1 MVFFI
6 CIFAPTSHIF
16 VTYSENMEFITIDND
31 SSIPKYKQLIH
42 CIQEAISNGT
52 LKLGDQMPSLSFV
65 KSEYNLSR
73 DTVLKAFNELKNKRI
88 LSSTPGKGYYVETTN
103 IHLQEKIFVM
113 FDEFSGFKEVL
124 YNSFLTAIGR
134 KASVDIFFHHF
145 NREVYRSLL
154 AANIYNYTSF
164 VIMPATFKNITSSLK
179 ALPTDKTYIL
189 DRKLS
194 THAASYGT
202 IYQNFAKGLRN
213 ALEEGYHLLKKY
225 NRLILISATGKE
237 PEERKIAFSNF
248 CTEKKFQ
255 FEVLEDLENREPRNG
270 EVYLITHDSDMV
282 KLIKEANQK
291 GLTLGKHLGIISF
304 NDTPLKE
311 VVADGITTIST
322 NFERMGQSLAKMILN
337 GSKEIIENPTELIIR
352 NSL

>member
-1 MVFFI
+1 MLFLI
-6 CIFAPTSHIF
+6 CTFAPTSHIF
-16 VTYSENMEFITIDND
+16 VTHSEDMEFITIDNN
-31 SSIPKYKQLIH
+31 SPLPKYKQLIH

-52 LKLGDQMPSLSFV
+52 LKRGDQIPSLSSV

-88 LSSTPGKGYYVETTN
+88 ISSTPGKGYYVETTN
-103 IHLQEKIFVM
+103 VHLQEKILVM

-124 YNSFLTAIGR
+124 YNSFVSAIGR

-145 NREVYRSLL
+145 NRDVFRSLL
-154 AANIYNYTSF
+154 AENLYNYTSF

-179 ALPTDKTYIL
+179 ALPSDKTFIL

-194 THAASYGT
+194 SHAIVYGT

-213 ALEEGYHLLKKY
+213 ALEEGYHLLRKY

-248 CTEKKFQ
+248 CTEKKLS
-255 FEVLEDLENREPRNG
+255 FEVLADLENREPRNG
-270 EVYLITHDSDMV
+270 EVYLITDDSDMV
-282 KLIKEANQK
+282 KLIKQANKK
-291 GLTLGKHLGIISF
+291 GLALGKQLGIISF

-322 NFERMGQSLAKMILN
+322 NFERMGQSLAKMILTS
-337 GSKEIIENPTELIIR
+337 SKEIIENPTELIIR

>member
-1 MVFFI
+1 
-6 CIFAPTSHIF
+6 
-16 VTYSENMEFITIDND
+16 MEFITIDNS

-52 LKLGDQMPSLSFV
+52 LKRGDQMPSLSSI

-88 LSSTPGKGYYVETTN
+88 ISSTPGKGYYVETTN
-103 IHLQEKIFVM
+103 VHLQEKIFVM
-113 FDEFSGFKEVL
+113 FDEFNGFKEVL
-124 YNSFLTAIGR
+124 YNSFVTAIGR

-145 NREVYRSLL
+145 NRDVYRSLL
-154 AANIYNYTSF
+154 AENLYNYTSF

-179 ALPTDKTYIL
+179 ALPAEKTFIL

-194 THAASYGT
+194 VHAATYGT
-202 IYQNFAKGLRN
+202 IYQNFGKGFRN
-213 ALEEGYHLLKKY
+213 ALEEGHHLLRKY

-237 PEERKIAFSNF
+237 PEERKVAFSNF
-248 CTEKKFQ
+248 CNQKNLTYEI
-255 FEVLEDLENREPRNG
+255 LEDLENREPRNG
-270 EVYLITHDSDMV
+270 EAYFLTHDDDMV
-282 KLIKEANQK
+282 KLIKQANKK
-291 GLTLGKHLGIISF
+291 GLVLGKQLGIVSF

-322 NFERMGQSLAKMILN
+322 NFERMGQQLAKMILTS
-337 GSKEIIENPTELIIR
+337 SKEIVENQTELIIR